1 MWIGLRCDIFVAVEQ
16 AGKRSEPFVGKARA
30 HYLSGIGP
38 TLGRQQLEQLE
49 VPSRFRYREDLP
61 HYICSTVASS
71 ARRNM
76 KRP

>member
-1 MWIGLRCDIFVAVEQ
+1 MGLRCDIFVAVEQ
-16 AGKRSEPFVGKARA
+16 AGKRTFVGKARA

-49 VPSRFRYREDLP
+49 VPSRFRYREDLL